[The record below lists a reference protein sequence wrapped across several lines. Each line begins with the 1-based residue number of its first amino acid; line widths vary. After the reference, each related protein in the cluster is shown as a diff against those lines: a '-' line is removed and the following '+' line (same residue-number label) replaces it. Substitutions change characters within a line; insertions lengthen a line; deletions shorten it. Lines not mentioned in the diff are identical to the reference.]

1 MSKRLK
7 KTKMDFDFEDELAF
21 ADNMYEAPRGAKPR
35 GKHKRKQGNHK
46 TAYYD

>member
-7 KTKMDFDFEDELAF
+7 KMKMAFDFEEDFALAGDMF
-21 ADNMYEAPRGAKPR
+21 EAPRGAKPR